1 MILGLELN
9 LASSYDF
16 SKVNSCFKRF
26 VAGSGRF
33 FPTSYASFKVWNHFG
48 GKHAPTGKFAVR
60 AVKGVAN
67 WYFGTVCSKLVHN
80 RVIISS

>member
-16 SKVNSCFKRF
+16 SKVTSCFKRF
-26 VAGSGRF
+26 VAGSGRI
-33 FPTSYASFKVWNHFG
+33 FPTSCASFKSWNKFG
-48 GKHAPTGKFAVR
+48 CKKAPTGKFAARV
-60 AVKGVAN
+60 VKGTAN

-80 RVIISS
+80 RVIFSS

>member
-1 MILGLELN
+1 MILCLELN

-33 FPTSYASFKVWNHFG
+33 FPTSYEIFKFWNHFG
-48 GKHAPTGKFAVR
+48 GNHAPIGKFAACV
-60 AVKGVAN
+60 VKGTVN
-67 WYFGTVCSKLVHN
+67 WYFGTVCCKFVHN
-80 RVIISS
+80 RFIFSS